1 MLAEDKLMK
10 TLPNNILIIPKRTNG
25 DYGKFLREMSKENS
39 SFEKLNEGLSNVDGF
54 NFDLALYTNKK
65 QGKGYVIER
74 YIENYKSYL
83 ARVRNGEN
91 KNPNELNEIHI
102 YNGDKLEYLSFNEI
116 VKPSK
121 NEPLKLTNI
130 FEFEQIFKQFFI
142 NVKDSKL
149 DYTKL
154 YYFYQ
159 IYTKDLRGR
168 NGMVGNLD
176 SKTFTIFS
184 KYMHAI
190 FNFIYELNT
199 DAIDKGMLNE
209 IVLNSLIKIT
219 KNMEEPKYLILK
231 RLNYYLMLNK
241 ELLGDNMLKK
251 DDVDELKRVI
261 SLYDRDNPEIMTE
274 ILELVQKNPAL
285 KYYLIGKFLKLIDST
300 KYQSGKKQDIFGN
313 FVTNANR
320 NNIKNLFVTEVLQK
334 NNYYIQK
341 MNPKGKLVFNLF
353 ESDLNSL
360 FNEENNLSFEDYLLS
375 IFAGYYT
382 ENILKKGGD

>member
-130 FEFEQIFKQFFI
+130 FEFEQIFKQF
-142 NVKDSKL
+142 
-149 DYTKL
+149 
-154 YYFYQ
+154 
-159 IYTKDLRGR
+159 
-168 NGMVGNLD
+168 
-176 SKTFTIFS
+176 
-184 KYMHAI
+184 
-190 FNFIYELNT
+190 
-199 DAIDKGMLNE
+199 
-209 IVLNSLIKIT
+209 SL
-219 KNMEEPKYLILK
+219 M
-231 RLNYYLMLNK
+231 
-241 ELLGDNMLKK
+241 
-251 DDVDELKRVI
+251 
-261 SLYDRDNPEIMTE
+261 
-274 ILELVQKNPAL
+274 
-285 KYYLIGKFLKLIDST
+285 
-300 KYQSGKKQDIFGN
+300 
-313 FVTNANR
+313 
-320 NNIKNLFVTEVLQK
+320 
-334 NNYYIQK
+334 
-341 MNPKGKLVFNLF
+341 
-353 ESDLNSL
+353 
-360 FNEENNLSFEDYLLS
+360 
-375 IFAGYYT
+375 
-382 ENILKKGGD
+382 